1 MGLFR
6 GAANEL
12 ELPNRVRADRGG
24 ENVGVAAYMLQ
35 HPLRGPGRSSFIT
48 GRSVHNQRI
57 ERLWRDVFM
66 NCTILFYNLFLWME
80 QNDILDIDNEIH
92 MFSLHFVFRD
102 RINSALQKFK
112 TAWNNHPLSSERNLS
127 PLQLWI
133 QGLLA
138 NSHVQDNAEVSLDV
152 VYRNAKQT
160 ICIF

>member
-1 MGLFR
+1 
-6 GAANEL
+6 
-12 ELPNRVRADRGG
+12 
-24 ENVGVAAYMLQ
+24 
-35 HPLRGPGRSSFIT
+35 
-48 GRSVHNQRI
+48 
-57 ERLWRDVFM
+57 M